1 MLNPRPFWT
10 YIKSQKKD
18 NQTIPPLKNESGH
31 LVTED
36 HDKAELLTPTL
47 SNPSHAKTSQASPF
61 ATVPGLLCLIYLCRN
76 VEYLKEYL
84 KETAL
89 EIAPILK
96 CLFQKSLDSGS
107 LLEDW
112 RAANICSIYKKGD
125 KSIPINYRSTSL
137 TCIFCKLLEHIT
149 CSKLSSHLELNGIT
163 SSRQHNFRRDHSCVT
178 QLWTVIH
185 DWARSIDAGFQTDV
199 FIWALRRLST
209 PCLMKD

>member
-1 MLNPRPFWT
+1 MVNPRPFWK

-47 SNPSHAKTSQASPF
+47 SKPSHAKTSHASPF
-61 ATVPGLLCLIYLCRN
+61 TTVPGLQCPIYLCRN
-76 VEYLKEYL
+76 VEYLKD
-84 KETAL
+84 TAL

-112 RAANICSIYKKGD
+112 RLASICSIYKK
-125 KSIPINYRSTSL
+125 R
-137 TCIFCKLLEHIT
+137 
-149 CSKLSSHLELNGIT
+149 
-163 SSRQHNFRRDHSCVT
+163 
-178 QLWTVIH
+178 
-185 DWARSIDAGFQTDV
+185 
-199 FIWALRRLST
+199 
-209 PCLMKD
+209 